1 MIRQTKAKIF
11 LLIIIAVVITTNLSF
26 AQPLKTPHQN
36 PETVSFKY
44 SPLSLLLFLG
54 NVLDLAAQSKFMEA
68 KDLLKLIEKVNLP
81 EELRFIINRYI
92 KLGEEL
98 FTLLEESENLLKKA
112 EAYLTNYQTKEALRA
127 LNETQSH
134 LNQAK
139 ILIRNIQ
146 GATND
151 LSNRV
156 GALAAVI
163 GTPLREAHDQLIIL
177 IDKINYLWEKLY
189 QPLLSLIQRHEEIA
203 DVILTPTELILNV
216 SPLTS
221 FVGEPLTLNGKLTA
235 RERPLSRRSITIK
248 LGDEKH
254 TLNTNLDGSFSTVL
268 TLPYLYQPTITMFA
282 QYQPEDNDLGV
293 YESSQSKTI
302 TINLLYY
309 TTTIKVQVPKQIYPA
324 RPFTVKG
331 SISSSNSKVE
341 RTLELLWNETKIS
354 TMNTKDTFDITL
366 TAPINTAKGVQ
377 NLTLKLLPF
386 RRYAGAVQ
394 KVTTSLIQAPL
405 KIDITISEFILIP
418 QSLELTGRLSSPNFR
433 PPANSF
439 LEFTIGTFSAK
450 TRTGLDGKFKATLDI
465 PFNIHA
471 FGPQKLQIKV
481 RPLEPWFSQAIDTRN
496 IFFINLLSL
505 GLFILAVSP
514 MGLLVSKKIRFKISE
529 SKKSSAPPTT
539 TIPAIEEETLDETLA
554 ETLEEI
560 VSPLYPKTRIIKIY
574 QQTLKILE
582 TEEQIF
588 IAPHLT
594 LREILNRVLS
604 KIPQTQSS
612 FGELTFLT
620 ELALY
625 SNKEITEEMA
635 NYAENLEGQIF
646 EAVKLS
652 NNPSSKRSNNL

>member
-1 MIRQTKAKIF
+1 M
-11 LLIIIAVVITTNLSF
+11 
-26 AQPLKTPHQN
+26 
-36 PETVSFKY
+36 
-44 SPLSLLLFLG
+44 LFLG
-54 NVLDLAAQSKFMEA
+54 DVLDLASLSKFMEA
-68 KDLLKLIEKVNLP
+68 KDLLKLIEKANLP

-92 KLGEEL
+92 KLGEDL
-98 FTLLEESENLLKKA
+98 FTLLEDSENLLKKA
-112 EAYLTNYQTKEALRA
+112 ETYLTNYQTKEALEA
-127 LNETQSH
+127 LNEAQSY

-146 GATND
+146 GTTND

-156 GALAAVI
+156 GALAAMI

-177 IDKINYLWEKLY
+177 IDKINYLWEKLH
-189 QPLLSLIQRHEEIA
+189 QLLLSFIQRHEEIA

-221 FVGEPLTLNGKLTA
+221 FVGEPLTLNGQLTA
-235 RERPLSRRSITIK
+235 QEKPLSGRSITVQM
-248 LGDEKH
+248 GDEKH
-254 TLNTNLDGSFSTVL
+254 TLTTNLDGSFSTVL

-302 TINLLYY
+302 TVNLLYY
-309 TTTIKVQVPKQIYPA
+309 TTTIKVQVPNQIYPA
-324 RPFTVKG
+324 KSFTVKG
-331 SISSSNSKVE
+331 SILSSNSKVE

-354 TMNTKDTFDITL
+354 TMDTQDIFDITL
-366 TAPINTAKGVQ
+366 TAPINTAKGLQ
-377 NLTLKLLPF
+377 NLTLKVLPF

-418 QSLELTGRLSSPNFR
+418 QSLKLTGRWYSPNFS
-433 PPANSF
+433 PPKNSF
-439 LEFTIGTFSAK
+439 VEFTIGTFSAK
-450 TRTGLDGKFKATLDI
+450 TRTGLDGKFQATLNI

-471 FGPQKLQIKV
+471 FGPQKLQIKI
-481 RPLEPWFSQAIDTRN
+481 RPLEPWFSPATTTRN
-496 IFFINLLSL
+496 IFFINIFSL

-514 MGLLVSKKIRFKISE
+514 MGLLVSRKIRFKISE
-529 SKKSSAPPTT
+529 SKKSYAPSTT
-539 TIPAIEEETLDETLA
+539 TIPAVEEETLNETLDETLA
-554 ETLEEI
+554 ETRAEI

-594 LREILNRVLS
+594 LREILNMVLS
-604 KIPQTQSS
+604 KLPQTQSS
-612 FGELTFLT
+612 FEELTFLT

-635 NYAENLEGQIF
+635 NYAENLEGQIL
-646 EAVKLS
+646 EAIRS
-652 NNPSSKRSNNL
+652 TINPSLKRSDNL